1 MMRRLSL
8 VILAM
13 VILAIGL
20 PTPRANADPIVIMG
34 GSITVEDRGGPVGR
48 LDVHGTQ
55 GFTARLGYSLLITT
69 GPWGTWLPGTEISNV
84 AYFFDGDGA
93 GTVGLRGFSHEVP
106 SDRAD
111 LDFRVLTP
119 RLVAPPLDT
128 RAVLSAPFEID
139 MSFGHL
145 NFLLPDS
152 NEFPLGGTPFSA
164 RLVGRGTAT
173 LEYAPDDGV
182 AWRYTRVHYEFHPVP
197 EPATLALVGSGLV
210 LCGHRLRAF
219 RLRRR

>member
-1 MMRRLSL
+1 MKSPARLT
-8 VILAM
+8 LAM
-13 VILAIGL
+13 VIWAIGF
-20 PTPRANADPIVIMG
+20 PTSMASADPIVIMG

-55 GFTARLGYSLLITT
+55 GFTARLGYSLLSTT
-69 GPWGTWLPGTEISNV
+69 GPWGTWLPETEISNV

-106 SDRAD
+106 SEQAD

-128 RAVLSAPFEID
+128 HAVLSAPFEID
-139 MSFGHL
+139 MDFGRL

-152 NEFPLGGTPFSA
+152 NQFPSGGTPFSA

-173 LEYAPDDGV
+173 LEYAADDGV

-197 EPATLALVGSGLV
+197 EPAALALVGTGLV
-210 LCGHRLRAF
+210 LCGQRLRAF
-219 RLRRR
+219 RQRRR